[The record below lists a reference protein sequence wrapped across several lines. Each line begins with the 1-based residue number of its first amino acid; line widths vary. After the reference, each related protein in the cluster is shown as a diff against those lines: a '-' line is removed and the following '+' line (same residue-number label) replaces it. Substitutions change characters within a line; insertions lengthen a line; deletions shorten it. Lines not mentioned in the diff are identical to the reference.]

1 VPNCSPHPRRLRAAV
16 SRLAASVDREQRPTY
31 YFDMDDFP
39 VLVSA
44 LSKERRIRHRQPKCR
59 DGLLPAYAAS
69 PQAPSV

>member
-1 VPNCSPHPRRLRAAV
+1 MLSGDNPNCSPHPRRLRAAV

-44 LSKERRIRHRQPKCR
+44 LSKERRM
-59 DGLLPAYAAS
+59 YS
-69 PQAPSV
+69 APSAQMP